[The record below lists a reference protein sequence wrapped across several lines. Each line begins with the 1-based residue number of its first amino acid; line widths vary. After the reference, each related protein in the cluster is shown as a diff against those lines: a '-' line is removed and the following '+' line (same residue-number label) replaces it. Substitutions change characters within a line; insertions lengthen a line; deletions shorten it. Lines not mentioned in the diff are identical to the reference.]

1 MVRSIAERADVLPQL
16 AEVFRA
22 HGYEGATLA
31 LISDAT
37 GLGKGSLY
45 NFFPGGKEQM
55 AMEVLDSIDRWF
67 VDNIYK
73 PLRTSTDPAKGIS
86 DMFAAV
92 DDYFRSGQR
101 VCLVGAVAVG
111 AARDLFDDKGQ
122 NLFRRLDRCAPAAAL
137 RRLGDDRT
145 TARQKAEQA
154 ELDIQGE
161 LLLTRA
167 LDDINVF
174 SRARAD
180 SRKRL
185 MK

>member
-1 MVRSIAERADVLPQL
+1 MMARSIAERADALPQL

-101 VCLVGAVAVG
+101 VCLVGAVALG
-111 AARDLFDDKGQ
+111 ASRDLFDDKVKTYFAGWIDA
-122 NLFRRLDRCAPAAAL
+122 LSPPL
-137 RRLGDDRT
+137 RRPGAAT
-145 TARQKAEQA
+145 TPPPPTTEPPHP
-154 ELDIQGE
+154 E
-161 LLLTRA
+161 TT
-167 LDDINVF
+167 
-174 SRARAD
+174 
-180 SRKRL
+180 
-185 MK
+185 